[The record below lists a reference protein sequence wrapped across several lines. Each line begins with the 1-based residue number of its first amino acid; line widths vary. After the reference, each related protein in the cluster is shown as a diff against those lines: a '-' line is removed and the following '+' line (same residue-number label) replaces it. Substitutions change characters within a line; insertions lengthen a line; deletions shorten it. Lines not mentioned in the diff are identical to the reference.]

1 MKFFKVDTN
10 LTKTQ
15 CEDLLNSLSS
25 IEIEELQS
33 LDIISEDI
41 EYNGFVTS
49 YIICNDY
56 TISKVQNFLDKK
68 GVYYELKDVSYDIL
82 IGRLSLRNTEFEL
95 ETEHYIKEF
104 LTIDLVLD
112 KINYLGIDSL
122 TQLDKN
128 CLKKI

>member
-15 CEDLLNSLSS
+15 CEDLLNSLSV

-41 EYNGFVTS
+41 EYDGFVTS

-82 IGRLSLRNTEFEL
+82 IGRLSLKNTEFEL
-95 ETEHYIKEF
+95 ETEHYIEEF

-128 CLKKI
+128 CLENI

>member
-15 CEDLLNSLSS
+15 CEDLLDSLSV

-33 LDIISEDI
+33 LDIISEDV
-41 EYNGFVTS
+41 EYDGLVTS

-82 IGRLSLRNTEFEL
+82 TGRLSLKDTEFEL
-95 ETEHYIKEF
+95 ETEYYIKEF
-104 LTIDLVLD
+104 LTVDLVLD

-128 CLKKI
+128 CLENI

>member
-41 EYNGFVTS
+41 EYDGFVTS

-56 TISKVQNFLDKK
+56 TILKVQNFLDKK

-82 IGRLSLRNTEFEL
+82 IGRLSLKNTEFEL
-95 ETEHYIKEF
+95 ETEHYIEEF

-128 CLKKI
+128 CLENI

>member
-82 IGRLSLRNTEFEL
+82 IGRLSLKNTEFEL
-95 ETEHYIKEF
+95 ETEHYIEEF

-128 CLKKI
+128 CLENI

>member
-41 EYNGFVTS
+41 EYDGFVTS

-82 IGRLSLRNTEFEL
+82 IGRLSLKNTEFEL
-95 ETEHYIKEF
+95 ETEHYIEEF

-128 CLKKI
+128 CLENI